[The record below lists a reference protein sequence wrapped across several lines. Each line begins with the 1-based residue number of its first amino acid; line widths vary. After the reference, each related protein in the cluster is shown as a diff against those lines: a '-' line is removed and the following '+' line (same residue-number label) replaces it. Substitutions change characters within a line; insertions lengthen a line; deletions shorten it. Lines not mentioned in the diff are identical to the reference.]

1 MPCSLLCIWAF
12 FANLRVVAI
21 GRPGQF
27 LQGPTGKTQE
37 KVSKMLIEGQCSIP
51 AYPGVFGVL
60 LELQARV
67 VYEHIHNPFSVS
79 VVEVV

>member
-1 MPCSLLCIWAF
+1 M
-12 FANLRVVAI
+12 
-21 GRPGQF
+21 
-27 LQGPTGKTQE
+27 
-37 KVSKMLIEGQCSIP
+37 VSKMLIEGQCSIP